1 MGFLDRKWAETAA
14 LLRQQLE
21 PHLAPG
27 ERLLGALHA
36 TQAKTFSAQVFAVG
50 VTPVRVVLLPVNR
63 KMEASG
69 EPVVLRRE
77 DIRSS
82 SVWGWGGSVAEFIS
96 ASAGQQ
102 IRIETGSAKFKLM
115 AVGGSPI
122 ENAAAG
128 DGQLRGL
135 DALVDFVLSARC

>member
-1 MGFLDRKWAETAA
+1 M
-14 LLRQQLE
+14 LRRQLQ

-27 ERLLGALHA
+27 ETLIGALHA

-50 VTPVRVVLLPVNR
+50 VTPDRVLLLPVNR
-63 KMEASG
+63 KMVSNGQA
-69 EPVVLRRE
+69 PIVVTRE

-82 SVWGWGGSVAEFIS
+82 SVWGWGGTAADFVS

-102 IRIETGSAKFKLM
+102 VRIETGSAKFKLM

-122 ENAAAG
+122 ENTVAG
-128 DGQLRGL
+128 VGQLRGL
-135 DALVDFVLSARC
+135 DALVEFVLSARR